1 MDIDSITIAAVDVRY
16 VRARNIRHLKAMVK
30 THRCDWCGTDPLVV
44 RYHDEEWGVPEHD
57 SIALFERLILEGMQA
72 GLAWITVLRKR
83 ERMRET
89 FLGFDPVR
97 LAATDE
103 QHVGQ
108 WLADPGIIRHRGK
121 LEAMVANARAM
132 LEMTGSLDEF
142 LWSFVGNAPQQ
153 NHWQSL
159 KEIPAQTA
167 TSASMAKALKRLGFR
182 FVGPTTC
189 YAFMQSAG
197 LVNDHLVACPANKIC
212 ADLAL

>member
-1 MDIDSITIAAVDVRY
+1 
-16 VRARNIRHLKAMVK
+16 MVK
-30 THRCDWCGTDPLVV
+30 TRRCDWCGTDPLVV
-44 RYHDEEWGVPEHD
+44 RYHDEEWGIPEHD
-57 SIALFERLILEGMQA
+57 SIALFERLVLEGMQA
-72 GLAWITVLRKR
+72 GLAWITMLRKR
-83 ERMRET
+83 ERMSET
-89 FLGFDPVR
+89 FLGFDPAR

-153 NHWQSL
+153 NHWKSL

-167 TSASMAKALKRLGFR
+167 TSAAMAKALKRLGLR

-197 LVNDHLVACPANKIC
+197 LVNDHLVACPARKIC